1 MELFQVNFMN
11 SWGKFMD
18 LMKYGQVMKYLQ
30 VFFERNLLDFFE
42 KLW

>member
-1 MELFQVNFMN
+1 MEVFQVNFMN

-18 LMKYGQVMKYLQ
+18 LMKNGQVMNYLQ

-42 KLW
+42 